1 MRVLTI
7 RQPMA
12 GAIFH
17 GKDVENRPGALSH
30 RGPLLIHAGLQLC
43 DLAAFAQVR
52 ELGVE
57 IPVLG
62 SPGAGVEWSL
72 GAIVGV
78 VDVVS
83 AHRSGECHE
92 RCSPWAQEGRAHL
105 RLANPRVLS
114 RPVRAYGKQHLW
126 TPPVEV
132 LEKVKRSLR

>member
-30 RGPLLIHAGLQLC
+30 RGPLLIHAGQQLS
-43 DLAAFAQVR
+43 DLAAFAQVKD
-52 ELGVE
+52 LGVDV
-57 IPVLG
+57 PMLG
-62 SPGAGVEWSL
+62 TPGAGVEWSM
-72 GAIVGV
+72 GAIIGC

-105 RLANPRVLS
+105 RLADPRVLS
-114 RPVRAYGKQHLW
+114 KAVPAYGKQHLW
-126 TPPVEV
+126 SPPVDV
-132 LEKVKRSLR
+132 LQKVERYLR